1 MTLHHLDQAWA
12 EHLALCADLR
22 EGIHLVRLG
31 QQDPL
36 TRFTSEVVDAYDR
49 AEAGID
55 DTVRAALDSVRVDGG
70 RLDLAAAGVEVKGPA
85 ATWTYLIN
93 DNPFRDQVGQLLTGP
108 GRGTIAIFSALWL
121 MPLMI
126 TWGLVDRYLRKRPR
140 RGPIPIAEVAVYP
153 STSGAGYVA

>member
-1 MTLHHLDQAWA
+1 MTLHHLDQAWV

-36 TRFTSEVVDAYDR
+36 TRFTSEVVDAYERLEPGLD
-49 AEAGID
+49 EAVG
-55 DTVRAALDSVRVDGG
+55 AALDRVRVADG
-70 RLDLAAAGVEVKGPA
+70 RIDLAAAGVDVKGPA
-85 ATWTYLIN
+85 ATWTYLVN
-93 DNPFRDQVGQLLTGP
+93 DDPFRDQIGQLLTGP

-126 TWGLVDRYLRKRPR
+126 AWGLVDHYLRRRPR
-140 RGPIPIAEVAVYP
+140 RRTDPYG
-153 STSGAGYVA
+153 